1 MAPTIGGHGAHLPLR
16 LCIVVAGVPGAG
28 KTTLLRRAV
37 DRDAARV
44 VDTDD
49 RARRG
54 PLLYPGHYARI
65 AAAIAGGRPAVIHSR
80 GTHPIARR
88 TIALLARLRGR
99 PRTSSCSTPTARPP
113 RPASA
118 PAAARSRSDEMD
130 RQVAR
135 WQELLA
141 AGGPTGEGW
150 ESVTLLDREQA
161 AEVAAMRFVT
171 APALTPLPA

>member
-1 MAPTIGGHGAHLPLR
+1 VELIFPSDSV
-16 LCIVVAGVPGAG
+16 IVVAGVPGAG

-37 DRDAARV
+37 DRAAARV

-49 RARRG
+49 RPRRG

-80 GTHPIARR
+80 GTHAITRR

-99 PRTSSCSTPTARPP
+99 PAHLILLHADRATAEAGQIARGRTVAR
-113 RPASA
+113 
-118 PAAARSRSDEMD
+118 DEMD

-135 WQELLA
+135 WQDLLA

-150 ESVTLLDREQA
+150 ESVTLLDRASA
-161 AEVAAMRFVT
+161 ADVTALRFVT
-171 APALTPLPA
+171 VPALTPVPA

>member
-1 MAPTIGGHGAHLPLR
+1 MELIFPSDSV
-16 LCIVVAGVPGAG
+16 IVVAGVPGAG

-37 DRDAARV
+37 DRAGARV

-49 RARRG
+49 RRRRG

-80 GTHPIARR
+80 GTHAIARR

-99 PRTSSCSTPTARPP
+99 PAHLILLHADRTTAE
-113 RPASA
+113 AGQV
-118 PAAARSRSDEMD
+118 ARGRTVARDEMD

-135 WQELLA
+135 WQDLLA
-141 AGGPTGEGW
+141 AGGPAGEGW
-150 ESVTLLDREQA
+150 ESVTLLDRGSA
-161 AEVAAMRFVT
+161 AEVTALRFVT
-171 APALTPLPA
+171 APAFAPAPA